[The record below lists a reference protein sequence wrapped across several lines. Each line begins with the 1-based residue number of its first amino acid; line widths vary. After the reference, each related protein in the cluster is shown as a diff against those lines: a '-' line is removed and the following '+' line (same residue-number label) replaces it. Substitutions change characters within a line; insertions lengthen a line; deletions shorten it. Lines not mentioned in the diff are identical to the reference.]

1 MRLTTTFSYV
11 ILVLTGN
18 VLYGQNEPVIVE
30 AEAGTLGTDYAVS
43 TDGDVTFISP
53 KTDFINA
60 SNPGSADKVASFTI
74 QFADSGT
81 YKLFVRVR
89 VGANSYN
96 DDSFLHGNGFGTK
109 NPTTDDDWIICN
121 NLAVAGFTV
130 FNDLVEGQ
138 GDASSGIWKW
148 LSVSD
153 YTGYE
158 TPITFRVETG
168 ALTKIFEIGSREN
181 GLDID
186 KIAFGRQGIYYTVDN
201 LDEGDAGSLYPPGE
215 EPVGPPLADGLD
227 KFLGCG
233 FGPDSRRDFA
243 GYWNQVTPGNAGKW
257 GWVEGTRDVMNWTDY
272 DEAYQL
278 AVDSGFLFKHHVLV
292 WGAQQPSWVAALD
305 SAGQRAELEE
315 WFAAVAGKY
324 PGIKQVE
331 VVNEPLHQ
339 PPDDAHEGK
348 YIDALGGTGAT
359 GWDWVIEAFRMARD
373 VFPDS
378 VMLLINEYNIMNST
392 TNTDNYLKIIKL
404 LQAESLIDGIG
415 FQAHGFSHDASG
427 ETILRNLDTLASTG
441 LPLYATELDVDG
453 LTDLEQV
460 HGYMKLFPLF
470 WEHPSLGGITLWG
483 FRPGM
488 WRSSQGAY
496 LIDEFGK
503 ERPAMLWL
511 RAYLKNQ
518 FVPDESIMVY
528 TAGGE
533 SSITTKNGTLQMLAE
548 VLPDTATLKTV
559 HWTVSD
565 TRVATITADGLLY
578 AVSDGTITVK
588 AASLELGSNVSDQMV
603 ITVSGQTSGIESI
616 PDEEYIK
623 VYPNPVNEGCFTVD
637 GMQDILSVTVLDI
650 NGRQIL
656 SFDFVNRSSVEIVPG
671 VPAGLYIV
679 RLSDGKRFYHAKI
692 IVR

>member
-1 MRLTTTFSYV
+1 
-11 ILVLTGN
+11 
-18 VLYGQNEPVIVE
+18 
-30 AEAGTLGTDYAVS
+30 
-43 TDGDVTFISP
+43 
-53 KTDFINA
+53 
-60 SNPGSADKVASFTI
+60 
-74 QFADSGT
+74 
-81 YKLFVRVR
+81 
-89 VGANSYN
+89 
-96 DDSFLHGNGFGTK
+96 
-109 NPTTDDDWIICN
+109 
-121 NLAVAGFTV
+121 
-130 FNDLVEGQ
+130 
-138 GDASSGIWKW
+138 
-148 LSVSD
+148 
-153 YTGYE
+153 
-158 TPITFRVETG
+158 
-168 ALTKIFEIGSREN
+168 
-181 GLDID
+181 
-186 KIAFGRQGIYYTVDN
+186 
-201 LDEGDAGSLYPPGE
+201 
-215 EPVGPPLADGLD
+215 
-227 KFLGCG
+227 
-233 FGPDSRRDFA
+233 
-243 GYWNQVTPGNAGKW
+243 
-257 GWVEGTRDVMNWTDY
+257 
-272 DEAYQL
+272 
-278 AVDSGFLFKHHVLV
+278 
-292 WGAQQPSWVAALD
+292 
-305 SAGQRAELEE
+305 
-315 WFAAVAGKY
+315 
-324 PGIKQVE
+324 
-331 VVNEPLHQ
+331 
-339 PPDDAHEGK
+339 
-348 YIDALGGTGAT
+348 
-359 GWDWVIEAFRMARD
+359 
-373 VFPDS
+373 
-378 VMLLINEYNIMNST
+378 
-392 TNTDNYLKIIKL
+392 
-404 LQAESLIDGIG
+404 
-415 FQAHGFSHDASG
+415 
-427 ETILRNLDTLASTG
+427 
-441 LPLYATELDVDG
+441 LYATELDVDG

-656 SFDFVNRSSVEIVPG
+656 SCDFVNRSSVEIVPG

-692 IVR
+692 IIR